1 MVISNYVP
9 VNTEI
14 QNCAQ
19 YSVNMFYSLTTI
31 YTVDTR
37 GAILLLNNSYLYG
50 NGQFLI
56 VPVCISNVPA
66 SSLARLSLL
75 RTFGLT
81 FWTKFRIQN
90 ALPWTE
96 RSGPSKT
103 QAVSK
108 LLWHTSFQ
116 MSVSLKVLPA
126 PPHTD
131 CPENNCAFP
140 RDLNNKQFPRPS
152 LLTNMFIKH
161 AHYLDQFSF
170 SSREYSSSA
179 PILSRVMNRHTPQLA
194 LFSKTNSAM

>member
-56 VPVCISNVPA
+56 VPVCISNVPT

-90 ALPWTE
+90 ALPWTGQDQAE
-96 RSGPSKT
+96 HRLYLNCSGTLHSKW
-103 QAVSK
+103 ASVWRYY
-108 LLWHTSFQ
+108 LLLLTRTA
-116 MSVSLKVLPA
+116 LKITVLSQE
-126 PPHTD
+126 TWIT
-131 CPENNCAFP
+131 NNSP
-140 RDLNNKQFPRPS
+140 DHPS
-152 LLTNMFIKH
+152 LRTCL
-161 AHYLDQFSF
+161 
-170 SSREYSSSA
+170 
-179 PILSRVMNRHTPQLA
+179 
-194 LFSKTNSAM
+194 